1 MGGTHLGGGGI
12 AMPLE
17 QPMPVEP
24 FLEVKQRLPEFLDG
38 VEGPHPQKLLLQR
51 PENRSA
57 TPLPSGARTKLG
69 LDSMPRN
76 RISA

>member
-1 MGGTHLGGGGI
+1 MRSTDFGRSGT
-12 AMPLE
+12 AAPLQ

-38 VEGPHPQKLLLQR
+38 GEGPHPQKLLLQR

-76 RISA
+76 RVSA